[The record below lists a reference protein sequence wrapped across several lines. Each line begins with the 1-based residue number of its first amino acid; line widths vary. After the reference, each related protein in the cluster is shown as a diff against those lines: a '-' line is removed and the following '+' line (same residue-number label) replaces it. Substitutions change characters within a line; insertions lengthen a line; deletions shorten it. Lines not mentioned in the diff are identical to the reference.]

1 MELTRARLTL
11 ANCATQSVPN
21 TRFTMPSMML
31 LKSQIAGKS
40 SRVSLKN
47 EVFTWS
53 LSIRTRSEPRYK
65 ASVFAR
71 MDIASRVRRLA
82 EARALAS

>member
-1 MELTRARLTL
+1 MR
-11 ANCATQSVPN
+11 SVPN

-65 ASVFAR
+65 ASVFVR
-71 MDIASRVRRLA
+71 TDIVSRVRRLA
-82 EARALAS
+82 ETIALAN